1 MALPF
6 SEGRFD
12 AAIMALVIFFVP
24 DPGKGVAEMARV
36 VRPGGTVATYAWD
49 VLEGG
54 SPAAPIQA
62 ELLAMGLTT
71 LLPPSAGASRME
83 ALRNLWSAAGP
94 DAVETREI
102 VVQRTFADFED
113 FWTTN
118 LIGASVRPTIAAMSS
133 GDVELLK
140 TRVRARLPPD
150 AVGCIGLPGTKM
162 EGTTCGTIRLQLL
175 KIGALVTVSVRR
187 VKVAFASACPSRDT
201 FGWHSDDYAPDA
213 RPPRLNPGINH

>member
-1 MALPF
+1 
-6 SEGRFD
+6 
-12 AAIMALVIFFVP
+12 
-24 DPGKGVAEMARV
+24 
-36 VRPGGTVATYAWD
+36 
-49 VLEGG
+49 
-54 SPAAPIQA
+54 
-62 ELLAMGLTT
+62 MGLTT

-83 ALRNLWSAAGP
+83 ALRNLWSAAGL

-162 EGTTCGTIRLQLL
+162 EGATCGTIRLQLL

-201 FGWHSDDYAPDA
+201 FVLAQRRLCARCATAAPEPGHQPLRIIDDPAQAA
-213 RPPRLNPGINH
+213 RPAALTRHGPAPATLRPATSATRTRCAECAVGESRARRPRSSHG